1 MVLEVKP
8 ANGEGFSSMARH
20 MGRWVNH
27 VLGQQFSRFSPADG
41 WSPAVN
47 FYEDKDRY
55 CVVVELAG
63 VRAEEIDLRI
73 EEGMMMISGQRD
85 VPELPECSGSVR
97 VHMMEIDHGRFCR
110 KLNLPPD
117 VDVDASAN
125 LSASYGSGYLWI
137 YLPRKV
143 T

>member
-1 MVLEVKP
+1 
-8 ANGEGFSSMARH
+8 
-20 MGRWVNH
+20 
-27 VLGQQFSRFSPADG
+27 
-41 WSPAVN
+41 
-47 FYEDKDRY
+47 
-55 CVVVELAG
+55 
-63 VRAEEIDLRI
+63 
-73 EEGMMMISGQRD
+73 
-85 VPELPECSGSVR
+85 
-97 VHMMEIDHGRFCR
+97 MEIDHGRFCR